1 MTEHIRTTLER
12 PDPIPRRK
20 LSRDVLER
28 LLARINSGEYQP
40 GQLLPSER
48 VLMESFQVGRPAVR
62 EALQDLQRMG
72 LILITHGEGARVIA
86 PTARTMLDQI
96 AGTARH
102 ILSQSPQSLE
112 HLKEARLL
120 FEMNM
125 ARLSAARATPDDIR
139 ALQQC
144 IADQEAATDDFTGFL
159 KADLAFHR
167 EIARTLGNPI
177 FAAVSEAMLEWL
189 AAYHVGLVRKVGRE
203 KQTISEHQQILDRI
217 AAHDV
222 EGAASAMLVHLTR
235 ARDLYMPVE
244 PKAG

>member
-1 MTEHIRTTLER
+1 MTEDIRGLER
-12 PDPIPRRK
+12 IDPIRRRK

-28 LLARINSGEYQP
+28 LLARINTGEYQP

-72 LILITHGEGARVIA
+72 LVLITHGEGARVIS

-102 ILSQSPQSLE
+102 ILSMSPQSLE

-120 FEMNM
+120 FEMSM
-125 ARLSAARATPDDIR
+125 ARLSAARATAADIEVLR
-139 ALQQC
+139 QC
-144 IADQEAATDDFTGFL
+144 IADQDAASEDFTGFL

-177 FAAVSEAMLEWL
+177 FVAVSEAMLEWL
-189 AAYHVGLVRKVGRE
+189 AEYHIGLVRKVGRE
-203 KQTISEHQQILDRI
+203 KQTVSEHQQILDRI
-217 AAHDV
+217 VAHDV

-235 ARDLYMPVE
+235 ARDLYMPMETKSV
-244 PKAG
+244 